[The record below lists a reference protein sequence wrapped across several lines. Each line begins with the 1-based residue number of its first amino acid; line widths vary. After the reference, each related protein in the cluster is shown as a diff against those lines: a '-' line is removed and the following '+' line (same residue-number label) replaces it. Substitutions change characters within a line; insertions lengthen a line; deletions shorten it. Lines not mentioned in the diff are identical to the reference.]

1 MTTRLLY
8 CNTVIGGTPIDVLS
22 VEVNEGHKQTTAR
35 FSLETEDITGLNLNQ
50 TVTIDLGF
58 VGSHGQV
65 FVGYVDEIAES
76 AWPGVYTISGRDVL
90 KRAIEHYIV
99 TTDLEHPWSRENI
112 DAAWLVRDLLK
123 EAGITNYIAG
133 ASSFDFGTSHPAEFN
148 LMSVWDAITQICN
161 ILAYNCWAENGTVY
175 FARVFPVPTIP
186 APPLSK
192 HFDVGTAGNIE
203 VIDYQYN
210 TDNLRNKVVVFGREG
225 IYAARQ
231 SNTTPCAGNPAAN
244 CTYLPAGFFKTAIV
258 SSEMIDTH
266 SMADSSAQYNLVLY
280 NKLTESLRLEAEGD
294 YTVRCRDTVTVT
306 EPFTGMSNDP
316 WFVYSITHR
325 IDTSGY
331 KLVITLSR

>member
-1 MTTRLLY
+1 MTARHLY
-8 CNTVIGGTPIDVLS
+8 CNAVIGGIPVDILNL
-22 VEVNEGHKQTTAR
+22 EVTEGHKQTTAR

-50 TVTIDLGF
+50 AVSIDLGF
-58 VGSHGQV
+58 ADNHGQI

-76 AWPGVYTISGRDVL
+76 AWPGIYSISGRDVL
-90 KRAIEHYIV
+90 KRAIEHFIV
-99 TTDLEHPWSRENI
+99 TTDLEHPWGRENI

-123 EAGITNYIAG
+123 EAGITSYSAG

-175 FARVFPVPTIP
+175 FARVFPVPTLP
-186 APPLSK
+186 APPGSK
-192 HFDVGTAGNIE
+192 HFDVGAGGDIE

-210 TDNLRNKVVVFGREG
+210 TDNLRNKVIVFGRDG

-231 SNTTPCAGNPAAN
+231 SATTPCAGDPSSN

-258 SSEMIDTH
+258 SSEMIDEQ
-266 SMADSSAQYNLVLY
+266 SMADSSAQYNLELY
-280 NKLTESLRLEAEGD
+280 NKLTESLRVEAEGD

-306 EPFTGMSNDP
+306 EPFTGMSDDA
-316 WFVYSITHR
+316 WFVYAVTHR
-325 IDTSGY
+325 VDESGY
-331 KLVITLSR
+331 RTILTLAR